1 MSLLNCFLKQA
12 QLKIPE
18 ICFHKDT
25 GLALPLVVRGVCGC
39 CSASHKLLTWHL
51 PLLAGLGEGSVCGQ
65 GAASRGD
72 QGKANHREEKTRV
85 PCLGQS
91 GGSSLLLPN
100 VTLSSL
106 RVIFPFASNQITF

>member
-12 QLKIPE
+12 WLKIPE
-18 ICFHKDT
+18 ICFYEDT

-51 PLLAGLGEGSVCGQ
+51 PLLAGLGEGLVCGQ
-65 GAASRGD
+65 GAVSSGE

-85 PCLGQS
+85 PCPGQS
-91 GGSSLLLPN
+91 GGSSPLLPN
-100 VTLSSL
+100 VMLSSL
-106 RVIFPFASNQITF
+106 RVIFPFTSNQITF

>member
-25 GLALPLVVRGVCGC
+25 GLALPLVVHGVCGC

-51 PLLAGLGEGSVCGQ
+51 PLLAGLAEGSACGL
-65 GAASRGD
+65 GAASRGE
-72 QGKANHREEKTRV
+72 QGKANHREERTRV

-91 GGSSLLLPN
+91 RGSSPLLPN

-106 RVIFPFASNQITF
+106 RGIFPFASNQITF